1 MEAEKNSDFKKMSSL
16 TVGVDDKLSIGE
28 NLLYGFQHVLV
39 LMLAPL
45 VTPIIFAS
53 VFQWD
58 ISVTAYLMMIMLL
71 GAGIETLVQA
81 KILKLPVAQAQHIVF
96 IAAMIPAI
104 FTVGP
109 IMTWIGLLI
118 VSFITILLVIP
129 FKKGLL
135 GRFLPFVATPV
146 VLGPLFIVM
155 AVGLAKA
162 SCVELIFPPD
172 YVNGGYVVSSANLIL
187 AGIAMFIPLIIAFLV
202 PKGILRYASILWGV
216 LIAIVVAALMGKID
230 FARIGAAP
238 WFVSPKAIWK
248 LFEGNMGRP
257 IGFSW
262 NFIPVVL
269 ILFIA
274 ELSNVLDTMGCYQA
288 TANLVGQEM
297 TTKRAN
303 RGLFVETLASFV
315 TTIFGNIPCTS
326 FSQNLGVL
334 SLSRVGAKS
343 IMVAGGALMIF
354 IGLFY
359 KIGVFFAIIPWA
371 IYGGALV
378 VLFGTILVVGIQMIV
393 TMEMTETKKLI
404 VGFASFIGI
413 AFAFVPAE
421 VAQQFPLFFSFFLGN
436 PIGTTVVLAVILN
449 LIFVH
454 LLKSPGK

>member
-1 MEAEKNSDFKKMSSL
+1 MEVEQNKDFESMSSL
-16 TVGVDDKLSIGE
+16 LVGVDDKLSLGE
-28 NLLYGFQHVLV
+28 NILYGFQHVLV

-53 VFQWD
+53 IFKWD
-58 ISVTAYLMMIMLL
+58 IAVTAYLMMIMLL
-71 GAGIETLVQA
+71 GAGIETLVQT
-81 KILKLPVAQAQHIVF
+81 KVLKLPVAQAQHIVF

-104 FTVGP
+104 YTLGP
-109 IMTWIGLLI
+109 IMAWVGLLV

-135 GRFLPFVATPV
+135 GRFLPYVATPV

-155 AVGLAKA
+155 AVALAKI
-162 SCVELIFPPD
+162 SCVDLIFPPD
-172 YVNGGYVVSSANLIL
+172 YVNGGNVVSSTNLIL
-187 AGIAMFIPLIIAFLV
+187 AGTAMGVPLLISFLL
-202 PKGILRYASILWGV
+202 PKGILRYASVLWGV
-216 LIAIVVAALMGKID
+216 IAAVIVAALMGKID
-230 FARIGAAP
+230 FASVAAAP
-238 WFVSPKAIWK
+238 WFVAPKTIWA

-257 IGFSW
+257 LTISW

-288 TANLVGQEM
+288 TANLVGQKM
-297 TTKRAN
+297 TTERAN
-303 RGLFVETLASFV
+303 RGLFVETVASFV

-343 IMVAGGALMIF
+343 IMVAGGCLLIF

-359 KIGVFFAIIPWA
+359 KIGVFFAVIPWA
-371 IYGGALV
+371 IYGGALI
-378 VLFGTILVVGIQMIV
+378 VLLGTILVVGIQMVV
-393 TMEMTETKKLI
+393 TMKMTETNKLI
-404 VGFASFIGI
+404 VGFSSFIGI
-413 AFAFVPAE
+413 AFAFTPFE
-421 VAQQFPLFFSFFLGN
+421 VAQQFPLFFSFFIGN
-436 PIGTTVVLAVILN
+436 PIGTTVVLAVLLN

-454 LLKSPGK
+454 WLKSPGK